1 MKRKKLNL
9 EAKAKEFYQSV
20 LNCVE
25 GLNENVKDLIEE
37 NLDKMKLI
45 EVIKCEQKCDRL
57 KEDYITRL
65 FKEKRALPFM
75 VEDRYKIITSLDSI
89 ADISEETARLIKIF
103 PFKLIDEIKDDLR
116 KLNQTCLE
124 IVKNLINLV
133 ELMEDDFS
141 TAYQRTFYIEI
152 LKRNAREYNYNILEI
167 LFQRTDKT
175 LIIYL
180 TSKLS
185 VLLFDLVGAAEEL
198 SDYLRGLIVKYPA
211 K

>member
-1 MKRKKLNL
+1 MKRKKSNL